1 MINKKINNERGIS
14 LVSLAITVAIL
25 LILGNVLAYNI
36 SDNLKLEKLNKMQ
49 NDIENLRDKISSYYS
64 QNGKIPANIQYTNIN
79 QIKEAG
85 VISTAVDTG
94 EFLVIDLSAI
104 ENLTLNYGQ
113 DFEKV
118 KQNVENVNNYTDLYI
133 INSASH
139 NIFYVEGIK
148 VDNDVFYTNYTA
160 KEIDTMAVDLRY
172 VDNIKIPD
180 GYYYVSGTKETGI
193 HIKSNDNTKEYIWV
207 VNSSKIDTLPSNVNV
222 ATSEKE
228 DFVKSVNGYNGYYKS
243 TSNNDVI
250 YLPIENWSLVYD
262 KEGTYQDKNGDIAY
276 IPQGFQVSLVPDQN
290 TIDGGLVVRDSK
302 NNEWVWIEVPKSI
315 YSGTTTNTS
324 YTAIETAMQNYAKD
338 YRENGYT
345 DRFYSIEQHG
355 FANAT
360 EYNNWKNSMLKS
372 VYEKGGFYIGRYE
385 MGTQTRRTTAT
396 ATLTTPEI
404 KQGLYPYNYIT
415 CSQAQTKAKE
425 LSTQGKQASL
435 MFGIQWDL
443 VMKFIEEKAG
453 KTQSEL
459 KTDSSTWGNYRNVEF
474 EVNRGKY
481 LNGATWYT
489 ITSYNKSNST
499 EEGVLLTT
507 GATNRNSTLNI
518 YDLAGNVYE
527 WTLDKPA
534 DTTYICISRGGR
546 FGRDG
551 NVCPANYRTKDSISN
566 MDSFLGYRSVL
577 W

>member
-1 MINKKINNERGIS
+1 MINKKVNSAKGIS
-14 LVSLAITVAIL
+14 LVSLAVSVAIL
-25 LILGNVLAYNI
+25 IILANVLIYNI
-36 SDNLKLEKLNKMQ
+36 SDNLKLEKLKKMQ
-49 NDIENLRDKISSYYS
+49 NDIENLRDKVSHYYS
-64 QNGKIPANIQYTNIN
+64 QNGKIPASVQYTNIN
-79 QIKEAG
+79 ELKEAG
-85 VISTAVDTG
+85 VISTAVDIG
-94 EFLVIDLSAI
+94 DFLVIDLSAVD
-104 ENLTLNYGQ
+104 NLTLNYGQ
-113 DFEKV
+113 DFEKI
-118 KQNVENVNNYTDLYI
+118 NGNTGDINNYTDIYI
-133 INSASH
+133 INAASH
-139 NIFYVEGIK
+139 NIFYVAGIK
-148 VDNDVFYTNYTA
+148 VDNDVFYTDYTA
-160 KEIDTMAVDLRY
+160 DEIDTGAVDLRY

-180 GYYYVSGTKETGI
+180 NYYYVFGTKETGI
-193 HIKSNDNTKEYIWV
+193 HIKSNDNAKEYIWV
-207 VNSSKIDTLPSNVNV
+207 LQERKIDTVPSDVNV
-222 ATSEKE
+222 TTAKKE
-228 DFVKSVNGYNGYYKS
+228 EFIKSVNGYQGYYKD
-243 TSNNDVI
+243 TSSNDVI

-262 KEGTYQDKNGDIAY
+262 KEGAYQDKNGDIAY
-276 IPQGFQVSLVPDQN
+276 IPQGFQVSLVPGQN

-302 NNEWVWIEVPKSI
+302 ENEWVWIEVPKSI
-315 YSGTTTNTS
+315 YSETTTSTS
-324 YTAIETAMQNYAKD
+324 YSAIEKAMQNYAKD
-338 YRENGYT
+338 YREDGYVDT
-345 DRFYSIEQHG
+345 FYSTEQHG
-355 FANAT
+355 FKDAN
-360 EYNNWKNSMLKS
+360 EYNNWKNAMLQS
-372 VYEKGGFYIGRYE
+372 VFEKGGFYIGRYE
-385 MGTQTRRTTAT
+385 VGTQTQRNAT
-396 ATLTTPEI
+396 STSLTTPEI

-415 CSQAQTKAKE
+415 CSQAQTKVKE

-459 KTDSSTWGNYRNVEF
+459 KIDSSTWGNYRNVGF

-481 LNGATWYT
+481 LNGATWTT
-489 ITSYNKSNST
+489 ITSYNKPNST

-546 FGRDG
+546 FGIDG

>member
-1 MINKKINNERGIS
+1 MINKKINNAKGIS

-36 SDNLKLEKLNKMQ
+36 SDNLKLEKLKKMQ

-443 VMKFIEEKAG
+443 VLKFIETKGE
-453 KTQSEL
+453 KTQAEL
-459 KTDSSTWGNYRNVEF
+459 KTDSSTWGNYNNVSF
-474 EVNRGKY
+474 SLIRGKY
-481 LNGATWYT
+481 LIGSTWNTTTTYT
-489 ITSYNKSNST
+489 KPASGI
-499 EEGVLLTT
+499 LLTT
-507 GATNRNSTLNI
+507 GATTRNSALNI
-518 YDLAGNVYE
+518 YDLAGNLRE
-527 WTLDKPA
+527 WTLEYTIATNPPCTCQGGYYNIGGSNNPVSHRNANATTDSLIDVGTRPA
-534 DTTYICISRGGR
+534 
-546 FGRDG
+546 
-551 NVCPANYRTKDSISN
+551 
-566 MDSFLGYRSVL
+566 L

>member
-1 MINKKINNERGIS
+1 MINKKINNAKGIS

-94 EFLVIDLSAI
+94 EFLVIDISAI

-443 VMKFIEEKAG
+443 VLKFIETKGE
-453 KTQSEL
+453 KTQAEL
-459 KTDSSTWGNYRNVEF
+459 KTDSSTWGNYNNVSF
-474 EVNRGKY
+474 SLIRGKY
-481 LNGATWYT
+481 LIGSTWNTTTTYT
-489 ITSYNKSNST
+489 KPASGI
-499 EEGVLLTT
+499 LLTT
-507 GATNRNSTLNI
+507 GATTRNSALNI
-518 YDLAGNVYE
+518 YDLAGNLRE
-527 WTLDKPA
+527 WTLEYTIATNPPCTCQEDI
-534 DTTYICISRGGR
+534 TILEVVTIQ
-546 FGRDG
+546 
-551 NVCPANYRTKDSISN
+551 
-566 MDSFLGYRSVL
+566 FLIVTQML
-577 W
+577 QLIA

>member
-1 MINKKINNERGIS
+1 MPS
-14 LVSLAITVAIL
+14 DV
-25 LILGNVLAYNI
+25 NV
-36 SDNLKLEKLNKMQ
+36 
-49 NDIENLRDKISSYYS
+49 
-64 QNGKIPANIQYTNIN
+64 T
-79 QIKEAG
+79 
-85 VISTAVDTG
+85 
-94 EFLVIDLSAI
+94 
-104 ENLTLNYGQ
+104 
-113 DFEKV
+113 
-118 KQNVENVNNYTDLYI
+118 
-133 INSASH
+133 
-139 NIFYVEGIK
+139 
-148 VDNDVFYTNYTA
+148 TA
-160 KEIDTMAVDLRY
+160 K
-172 VDNIKIPD
+172 
-180 GYYYVSGTKETGI
+180 KEEFI
-193 HIKSNDNTKEYIWV
+193 
-207 VNSSKIDTLPSNVNV
+207 
-222 ATSEKE
+222 
-228 DFVKSVNGYNGYYKS
+228 KSVNGYQGYYKD
-243 TSNNDVI
+243 TSSNDVI

-262 KEGTYQDKNGDIAY
+262 KEGAYQDKNGDIAY
-276 IPQGFQVSLVPDQN
+276 IPQGFQVSLVPGQN

-302 NNEWVWIEVPKSI
+302 ENEWVWIEVPKSI
-315 YSGTTTNTS
+315 YSETTTSTS
-324 YTAIETAMQNYAKD
+324 YSAIEKAMQNYAKD
-338 YRENGYT
+338 YREDGYVDT
-345 DRFYSIEQHG
+345 FYSTEQHG
-355 FANAT
+355 FKDAN
-360 EYNNWKNSMLKS
+360 EYNNWKNAMLQS
-372 VYEKGGFYIGRYE
+372 VFEKGGFYIGRYE
-385 MGTQTRRTTAT
+385 VGTQTQRNAT
-396 ATLTTPEI
+396 STSLTTPEI
-404 KQGLYPYNYIT
+404 KQGLYTYNYIT
-415 CSQAQTKAKE
+415 CSQAQTKVKE